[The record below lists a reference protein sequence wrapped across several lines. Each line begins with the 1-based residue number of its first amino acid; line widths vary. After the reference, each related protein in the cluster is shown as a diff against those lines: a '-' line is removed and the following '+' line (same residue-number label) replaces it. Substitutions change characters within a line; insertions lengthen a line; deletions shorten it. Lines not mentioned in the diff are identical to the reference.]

1 MIDEKPIGM
10 IQSYWVRDY
19 PEHAESVGM
28 PEAIGVDLFI
38 GEPEYIGKGYGQK
51 LLSQFIEEIKVKYKN
66 AVGIIADPSV
76 NNPASIRMFE
86 KVGFMKGDVVDDK
99 DGKEQLMIMKLS

>member
-1 MIDEKPIGM
+1 MGM
-10 IQSYWVRDY
+10 IQSYWVRDF

-28 PEAIGVDLFI
+28 SDAIGVDLFI

-51 LLSQFIEEIKVKYKN
+51 LLSQFIKKVAKVQYKN
-66 AVGIIADPSV
+66 ASGIIADPSV

-86 KVGFMKGDVVDDK
+86 KVGFVKGDITDDK
-99 DGKEQLMIMKLS
+99 DGKEQLMIMRF